1 MALNEQPDN
10 ELSLKIQALADNE
23 LPADE
28 IPALLEAIEG
38 SHEYRNEY
46 ARLLRL
52 KRQLADQSLVTVP
65 EEWLE
70 KAERRIGRRIG
81 RTLGLFFFLGSYI
94 GLVGYAIYT
103 MVSAPDVPLAALV
116 LVLAFVGGAAFLL
129 ANAIVDRIR
138 ESKTDKY
145 RGVVR

>member
-1 MALNEQPDN
+1 MAMNEQPGNDI
-10 ELSLKIQALADNE
+10 SLKIQALADNE

-38 SHEYRNEY
+38 SHEYRDEY
-46 ARLLRL
+46 ARLLKL
-52 KRQLADQSLVTVP
+52 KRQLAEQPEITVP

-70 KAERRIGRRIG
+70 KAERSIRRRIG
-81 RTLGLFFFLGSYI
+81 RNLGLFFFLGSYV
-94 GLVGYAIYT
+94 GLVGYAVFT
-103 MVSAPDVPLAALV
+103 MVGTPDMPLAALI
-116 LVLAFVGGAAFLL
+116 LVLSFIGGAAFLL
-129 ANAIVDRIR
+129 VNAIADRIR